1 MPTTLVPL
9 FLYRGV
15 NPDLHTEL
23 NGVLRPKTCRPFV
36 ASPKWG
42 RAEWGNAFWGESQ
55 ENAVIE
61 HQQHQAGFPTS
72 GVSTTPHVT
81 RAIFYAT
88 HGGKYRRAYVYVID
102 RSQCKGLTVSEF
114 VVNDIVPSPSVV
126 EDDEVILVASD
137 FGALPAALLVE
148 VREVGI

>member
-1 MPTTLVPL
+1 MPS

-15 NPDLHTEL
+15 NPNLHAEL
-23 NGVLRPKTCRPFV
+23 NGVLRPKACRPFI
-36 ASPKWG
+36 ASPEWG
-42 RAEWGNAFWGESQ
+42 RAEWGNCFWGESQ

-72 GVSTTPHVT
+72 GVSTTPHLA

-88 HGGKYRRAYVYVID
+88 HGGQYRRAYVYVID
-102 RSQCKGLTVSEF
+102 RSQCEALAISEF

-126 EDDEVILVASD
+126 EDDEVILVARD
-137 FGALPAALLVE
+137 FGALPRSLLVE
-148 VREVGI
+148 VRKVGI

>member
-1 MPTTLVPL
+1 MPTTHMPS

-15 NPDLHTEL
+15 NPDLHNEL

-36 ASPKWG
+36 ASPEWG

-72 GVSTTPHVT
+72 GVSTTPHLA

-102 RSQCKGLTVSEF
+102 RSQCKGLAVSEF

-137 FGALPAALLVE
+137 FGALPTALLVE